1 MKPITKSECVKVVYH
16 SYVESGAA
24 HSLTKKLKI
33 KGKSI
38 PLTSVVEMNTT
49 KGEIFLTKIGGTEP
63 PKQFTFDGVYDQ
75 KSVQVNIFN
84 EAALPI
90 IDNVLIG
97 YNGTIFAYGQT
108 GTGKTY
114 TIEGVNKE
122 DEKGIMPRAFETVFS
137 SIESDDHQNRQYL
150 VRASYLEI
158 YKEEV
163 RDLLSKNPKNKLEL
177 KENKDTGVYVK
188 NLCSFVVKS
197 VKELNDVMFTGRT
210 NRSTAETA
218 MNERSS
224 RSHSIFT
231 ITIEM
236 AEIGEDAKSH
246 IRMGKLNIVDLA
258 GSERQSKTQAIG
270 ERLEEATKI
279 NLSLSTLC
287 HVIATLVDS
296 KLGTHIP
303 YRNSKLTRL
312 LQDSLGGNTKTVM
325 IANIGPAEYNY
336 EETLNTL
343 RYANRAKHIT
353 NNPRINEDP
362 KDALLRQYE
371 NEIKKLKE
379 MLDNLG
385 KNGNFQQIKEKENEF
400 ERSMI
405 DSGVLSMNQHI
416 DKTEQLEKDKN
427 ELANQL
433 MEREQIILS
442 EKEQKEKLQKMI
454 QEMENKVMVGG
465 KKLEEK
471 EKELAK
477 QYKQMQEKLHKQKK
491 KEMQLIED
499 ALKKEEEMLLI
510 EKNYKDI
517 QEELKDDRKIIGD
530 LRGKYKAAM
539 SEIKDLQTEHQGQ
552 KEELLDNLRNS
563 ETELEFYKK
572 SLELIL
578 PEAQIELLRSK
589 SQWDDENKTWTI
601 PVYKIQDTQVYLPN
615 IPKLQGK
622 RL

>member
-1 MKPITKSECVKVVYH
+1 M
-16 SYVESGAA
+16 
-24 HSLTKKLKI
+24 
-33 KGKSI
+33 KGKLVTRNSSRH
-38 PLTSVVEMNTT
+38 TAATKMNS
-49 KGEIFLTKIGGTEP
+49 E
-63 PKQFTFDGVYDQ
+63 
-75 KSVQVNIFN
+75 
-84 EAALPI
+84 
-90 IDNVLIG
+90 
-97 YNGTIFAYGQT
+97 
-108 GTGKTY
+108 
-114 TIEGVNKE
+114 
-122 DEKGIMPRAFETVFS
+122 
-137 SIESDDHQNRQYL
+137 
-150 VRASYLEI
+150 
-158 YKEEV
+158 
-163 RDLLSKNPKNKLEL
+163 
-177 KENKDTGVYVK
+177 
-188 NLCSFVVKS
+188 
-197 VKELNDVMFTGRT
+197 
-210 NRSTAETA
+210 
-218 MNERSS
+218 SS

-231 ITIEM
+231 IFFESMEKKENDKDRIV
-236 AEIGEDAKSH
+236 A
-246 IRMGKLNIVDLA
+246 GKLNLVDLA
-258 GSERQSKTQAIG
+258 GSERQTKTQAVG
-270 ERLEEATKI
+270 DRLKEANKI
-279 NLSLSTLC
+279 NLSLSALGN
-287 HVIATLVDS
+287 VISALVDGKS
-296 KLGTHIP
+296 SHIP
-303 YRNSKLTRL
+303 YRDSKLTRL

-325 IANIGPAEYNY
+325 VAAISPADFNY
-336 EETLNTL
+336 DETLSTL
-343 RYANRAKHIT
+343 RYASRAKNIKNRPT
-353 NNPRINEDP
+353 INEDP
-362 KDALLRQYE
+362 KDALLKQYE

-427 ELANQL
+427 ELATQL
-433 MEREQIILS
+433 MEREQLILS
-442 EKEQKEKLQKMI
+442 EKEQKDKLQLMI
-454 QEMENKVMVGG
+454 QEMENKVMIGG
-465 KKLEEK
+465 KELEEK

>member
-1 MKPITKSECVKVVYH
+1 M
-16 SYVESGAA
+16 
-24 HSLTKKLKI
+24 
-33 KGKSI
+33 KGKLLIRNSSRH
-38 PLTSVVEMNTT
+38 TAATKMNS
-49 KGEIFLTKIGGTEP
+49 E
-63 PKQFTFDGVYDQ
+63 
-75 KSVQVNIFN
+75 
-84 EAALPI
+84 
-90 IDNVLIG
+90 
-97 YNGTIFAYGQT
+97 
-108 GTGKTY
+108 
-114 TIEGVNKE
+114 
-122 DEKGIMPRAFETVFS
+122 
-137 SIESDDHQNRQYL
+137 
-150 VRASYLEI
+150 
-158 YKEEV
+158 
-163 RDLLSKNPKNKLEL
+163 
-177 KENKDTGVYVK
+177 
-188 NLCSFVVKS
+188 
-197 VKELNDVMFTGRT
+197 
-210 NRSTAETA
+210 
-218 MNERSS
+218 SS

-231 ITIEM
+231 IFFELMEKKENEKDRII
-236 AEIGEDAKSH
+236 A
-246 IRMGKLNIVDLA
+246 GKLNLVDLA
-258 GSERQSKTQAIG
+258 GSERQTKTQAVG
-270 ERLEEATKI
+270 DRLKEANKI
-279 NLSLSTLC
+279 NLSLSALGN
-287 HVIATLVDS
+287 VISALVDGKS
-296 KLGTHIP
+296 SHIP
-303 YRNSKLTRL
+303 YRDSKLTRL

-325 IANIGPAEYNY
+325 VAAISPADFNY
-336 EETLNTL
+336 DETLSTL
-343 RYANRAKHIT
+343 RYASRAKNIKNRPT
-353 NNPRINEDP
+353 INEDP

-371 NEIKKLKE
+371 DEIKKLKE
-379 MLDNLG
+379 MLGNLG
-385 KNGNFQQIKEKENEF
+385 KNGSFQQIKEKENEF

-405 DSGVLSMNQHI
+405 DSGVLSMNQHM

-442 EKEQKEKLQKMI
+442 EKEQKDKLQLMI

-465 KKLEEK
+465 KELEEK

-499 ALKKEEEMLLI
+499 ALKKEEELLLI

-539 SEIKDLQTEHQGQ
+539 SEIKDLQSEHQGQ

-578 PEAQIELLRSK
+578 PEPQIELLRSK